1 MQDLLYLAHRIPY
14 PPNKGDKIRSY
25 HMLKYLNSR
34 CRVHLGCFIDDASDR
49 EHLARLNTLCAS
61 SCIVELDPL
70 TARLRSLLGL
80 FSTTPMSLHYYR
92 NAELQ
97 NWVRQQLDGGKIGH
111 ALVFSGP
118 MAQYLHP
125 LPASLAAPIP
135 GRSSLRRVIDFVD
148 VDSEKWQQY
157 GATKPGP
164 LAQLYRRE
172 ARHLLAYESAVAQEF
187 DAATFVSRAEA
198 ALFQRRAPQVTQP
211 IDFFSNGVDAEFFS
225 PQRLYLNPYPLDSR
239 VLVFTGAMDYWP
251 NVDAV
256 TWFAVQ
262 VLTPLRVR
270 FPRLLFYIVG
280 SRPAA
285 AVKALARLPGVN
297 VTGAVHD
304 IRPYLAH
311 AALAV
316 APLRI
321 ARGIQNKVLEAMSMA
336 KTMVASP
343 QALEGISALPGAEL
357 LLADSAGE
365 FIAHLTRLLTEKP
378 DRTIGTAARKRVL
391 QDYSWDRNLARL
403 GTLLGLPDAA
413 LVQDHHS

>member
-1 MQDLLYLAHRIPY
+1 MQDLLYLVHRIPY

-25 HMLKYLNSR
+25 HMLKYLSAR

-61 SCIVELDPL
+61 SCVVALDPF
-70 TARLRSLLGL
+70 TARLRSLRGL
-80 FSTTPMSLHYYR
+80 FSATPMSLHYYR
-92 NAELQ
+92 NATLQ
-97 NWVRQQLDGGKIGH
+97 HWVRQQLDSGKIGH

-125 LPASLAAPIP
+125 LPASLSAPPP
-135 GRSSLRRVIDFVD
+135 GCSDLRRVIDFVD

-157 GATKPGP
+157 GATKRGP

-172 ARHLLAYESAVAQEF
+172 ARHLLAYESAVAQKF

-211 IDFFSNGVDAEFFS
+211 VDFFSNGVDAEFFS
-225 PQRLYLNPYPLDSR
+225 PLRLYLNPYPDGSR

-256 TWFAVQ
+256 AWFATQ
-262 VLTPLRVR
+262 VLAPLRAR

-297 VTGAVHD
+297 VTGAVPD

-321 ARGIQNKVLEAMSMA
+321 ARGIQNKVLEAMAMA
-336 KTMVASP
+336 KTVLASP
-343 QALEGISALPGAEL
+343 QALEGISALPGPEL
-357 LLADSAGE
+357 LLAESAQQ
-365 FIAHLTRLLTEKP
+365 FIAQLTRLLTEKP
-378 DRTIGTAARKRVL
+378 DRAIGTAARRRVL
-391 QDYSWDRNLARL
+391 QDYSWDKNLARL
-403 GTLLGLPDAA
+403 GALLGLPEAA
-413 LVQDHHS
+413 LMQEHQS